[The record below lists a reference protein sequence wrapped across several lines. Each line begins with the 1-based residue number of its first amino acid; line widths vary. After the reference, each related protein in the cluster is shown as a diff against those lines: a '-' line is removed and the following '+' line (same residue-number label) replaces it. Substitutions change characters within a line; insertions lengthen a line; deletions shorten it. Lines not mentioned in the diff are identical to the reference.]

1 MAWTKVEEIKIRN
14 WTVLVVAGEMTI
26 EEIQE
31 KYMEEVQKRVD
42 AWLETERV
50 KLQAEATE
58 I

>member
-1 MAWTKVEEIKIRN
+1 MALTKVEEIKIRN

-26 EEIQE
+26 EEIPE
-31 KYMEEVQKRVD
+31 KYRKEVQKRVD
-42 AWLETERV
+42 AWFETERV

>member
-31 KYMEEVQKRVD
+31 KYRKEVQKRVD
-42 AWLETERV
+42 AWFEAERV